1 MLQGEQCCTLGS
13 PRGSMLGSIPGMLRV
28 GGRDPELGCFA
39 KQNPT
44 LHGARGLWGG
54 GGLRAGSTAVGLQ
67 GTDVPPLPQRWRARL
82 VFVSAALALVP
93 SLAGC
98 QPCGYSMYSAR
109 RAKFV
114 IAQRINFFSN
124 LARVGEGGG
133 GRAGR
138 ALPALEN
145 SRGGFQRCYL
155 LKQET
160 FAPLPSPPPGRDGAR
175 LCGVGLFSRSA
186 CLIHKLMIELGA
198 CPKGDG
204 CPLPTPVPPSKG

>member
-1 MLQGEQCCTLGS
+1 MWWDA
-13 PRGSMLGSIPGMLRV
+13 PRGAVLHTGVSQRV
-28 GGRDPELGCFA
+28 DAGEHPRDASGWWQRSRARLLCKA
-39 KQNPT
+39 KS
-44 LHGARGLWGG
+44 HSARGTGAVG

-67 GTDVPPLPQRWRARL
+67 GTDVPPLPQHWRARL

-133 GRAGR
+133 GGQGE
-138 ALPALEN
+138 L
-145 SRGGFQRCYL
+145 SQRS
-155 LKQET
+155 KT
-160 FAPLPSPPPGRDGAR
+160 AAADS
-175 LCGVGLFSRSA
+175 SA
-186 CLIHKLMIELGA
+186 VIY
-198 CPKGDG
+198 
-204 CPLPTPVPPSKG
+204 